1 MIETPFLFSVSDF
14 GGKKRDWKGIAETK
28 KAPQGRSFD
37 DEDELISAVPPSCAR
52 GYRCKPE

>member
-1 MIETPFLFSVSDF
+1 MMTRCASDWVF
-14 GGKKRDWKGIAETK
+14 ATILINQNVEEKNRIK

-52 GYRCKPE
+52 GYRCKPV